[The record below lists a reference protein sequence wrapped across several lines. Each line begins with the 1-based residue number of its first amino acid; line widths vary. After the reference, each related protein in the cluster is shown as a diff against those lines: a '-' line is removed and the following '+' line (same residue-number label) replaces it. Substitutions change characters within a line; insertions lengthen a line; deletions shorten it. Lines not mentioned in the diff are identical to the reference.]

1 MLKLKYQT
9 IEIWEL
15 GRTKMA
21 KILTVALVVI
31 MLVVGFGVGLVSSPF
46 LLAQN
51 STSED
56 TVWANIQQTK
66 VIKVGTDPTWEPYQ
80 FRDPQTNEIVGFE
93 VDLANAVATKLGLTI
108 QWNDVGFGTIITSVR
123 DRQFDMGVSG
133 FSIRTDRLEQV
144 SFTVPHSVTMA
155 QVIML
160 QSTIDAKHIT
170 TITSLSQLKDLGI
183 VVGSQIGEVE
193 EQELKDA
200 GVETKSWSD
209 SASAVQ
215 DMVSANPS
223 VQAVYAETPIT
234 TSWIGKYEA
243 QGHDIGIVYEHQY
256 YPVAF
261 LVNKNADTFLDKVNG
276 ALVELI
282 YDGTVDQL
290 KAKWHA

>member
-1 MLKLKYQT
+1 
-9 IEIWEL
+9 
-15 GRTKMA
+15 MA

-31 MLVVGFGVGLVSSPF
+31 MLVVGFGVGLISSPYII
-46 LLAQN
+46 AQN
-51 STSED
+51 SGTED
-56 TVWANIQQTK
+56 SVWENIQKTG

-80 FRDPQTNEIVGFE
+80 FRDAQNNIVGFE
-93 VDLANAVATKLGLTI
+93 VDLANAVAAKLNLTI

-133 FSIRTDRLEQV
+133 FSIRPDRLEQV

-170 TITSLSQLKDLGI
+170 KLHSLSQLKDLGI

-234 TSWIGKYEA
+234 TAWIGKYEA
-243 QGHDIGIVYEHQY
+243 QGHNIGIIYEHQY

-261 LVNKNADTFLDKVNG
+261 LVNKNANTFLDKVNG

-282 YDGTVDQL
+282 YDGTVDHL
-290 KAKWHA
+290 KAQWHA

>member
-1 MLKLKYQT
+1 
-9 IEIWEL
+9 
-15 GRTKMA
+15 
-21 KILTVALVVI
+21 
-31 MLVVGFGVGLVSSPF
+31 MLVVGFGVGLISSPYII
-46 LLAQN
+46 AQN
-51 STSED
+51 SGTED
-56 TVWANIQQTK
+56 SVWENIQKTG

-80 FRDPQTNEIVGFE
+80 FRDAQNNIVGFE
-93 VDLANAVATKLGLTI
+93 VDLANAVAAKLNLTI

-133 FSIRTDRLEQV
+133 FSIRPDRLEQV

-170 TITSLSQLKDLGI
+170 KLHTLSQLKDLGI

-234 TSWIGKYEA
+234 TAWIGKYEA
-243 QGHDIGIVYEHQY
+243 QGHNIGIIYEHQY

-261 LVNKNADTFLDKVNG
+261 LVNKNANTFLDKVNG

-282 YDGTVDQL
+282 YDGTVDHL
-290 KAKWHA
+290 KAQWHA

>member
-1 MLKLKYQT
+1 
-9 IEIWEL
+9 
-15 GRTKMA
+15 MA

-31 MLVVGFGVGLVSSPF
+31 MLVVGFGVGLISSPF

-51 STSED
+51 STTED
-56 TVWANIQQTK
+56 TIWANIQNTK

-80 FRDPQTNEIVGFE
+80 FRDDQNNIVGFE
-93 VDLANAVATKLGLTI
+93 VDLANKVAEKLGLTI

-133 FSIRTDRLEQV
+133 FSIKPERLEQV

-160 QSTIDAKHIT
+160 QSTIDTKHIT
-170 TITSLSQLKDLGI
+170 TLTSLSQLKDLGI

-234 TSWIGKYEA
+234 TAWIGKYEA

-261 LVNKNADTFLDKVNG
+261 LVNKNADTLLDKVDG